1 MIFVRLFLAVGFSLS
16 DWVFD
21 SLESLKSW
29 VLIRVLR
36 PGSEHGAAW
45 HDGSVYRC
53 GSGSAPSPGGTGR
66 EREGGVRPRERK
78 RWGEDLLRLHPQRT
92 AEQPQTPEDLNGL
105 H

>member
-1 MIFVRLFLAVGFSLS
+1 MIFVLLFLAVGLSLS

-36 PGSEHGAAW
+36 PGSEHGMMTWFIDVGLGQRQARVAL
-45 HDGSVYRC
+45 V
-53 GSGSAPSPGGTGR
+53 